1 MSTKDKIGWALIAYG
16 LFSFFQGGSVLPT
29 PVAPAPIDAPGL
41 HVLLI
46 EETDDRDTID
56 KGQLA
61 VLQTTQ
67 IQQDVKAAGGQFK
80 QYDANNP
87 PEAEPWKS
95 AMSRPRQSTPWL
107 IVSNQ
112 GKGGF
117 EGAVPSGDGAIEATM
132 KIIGGL
138 K

>member
-1 MSTKDKIGWALIAYG
+1 MSTKDKIGWLLIA
-16 LFSFFQGGSVLPT
+16 LAVFSLAKGGGALPFT
-29 PVAPAPIDAPGL
+29 PAPIDVPGL
-41 HVLLI
+41 HVLI
-46 EETDDRDTID
+46 VEETDDRSTID

-67 IQQDVKAAGGQFK
+67 VKQEVAAAGGQFR
-80 QYDANNP
+80 QYDDDNAP
-87 PEAEPWKS
+87 AAEPWKT

-107 IVSNQ
+107 IVSNP

-117 EGAVPSGDGAIEATM
+117 EGPLPASIDESL